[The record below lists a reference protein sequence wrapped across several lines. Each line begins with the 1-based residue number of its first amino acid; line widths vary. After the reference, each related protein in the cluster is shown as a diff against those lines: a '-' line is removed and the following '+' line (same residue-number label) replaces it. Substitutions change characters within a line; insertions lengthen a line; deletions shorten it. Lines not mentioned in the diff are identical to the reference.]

1 MRIGEKRRI
10 VALLGEDD
18 IEMILSELQH
28 LETRALVN
36 PLFAGI
42 CSSNETVR
50 WHAITAMGVTVAKI
64 ADQEM
69 EQVRIIMRR
78 LMWSLNDESGGIGWG
93 APESLAE
100 IMANHR
106 GLATE
111 YSHILI
117 SYMREDG
124 NYLEHP
130 TLQHGVLWGIG
141 RLARERAD
149 LMLKWH
155 APRYLIPYLNSED
168 PPRKGLAAWAL
179 GILKEDSVLEK
190 LQKLI
195 DDPHRIR
202 LYWNRDFLSITVGDM
217 AAQAIANITG

>member
-18 IEMILSELQH
+18 FEMILWELQH
-28 LETRALVN
+28 LDVRDAVN

-42 CSSNETVR
+42 CNGNQTVR
-50 WHAITAMGVTVAKI
+50 WHAITAMGITVAKI
-64 ADQEM
+64 ADREM
-69 EQVRIIMRR
+69 EQARIIMRR

-100 IMANHR
+100 IMATHN
-106 GLATE
+106 GLAEE
-111 YSHILI
+111 YAHILI

-130 TLQHGVLWGIG
+130 TLQRGVLWGVG
-141 RLARERAD
+141 RLAGERGD
-149 LMLKWH
+149 LMRKYH

-168 PPRKGLAAWAL
+168 AQGRGLAARAL

-195 DDPHRIR
+195 DDSQEIR
-202 LYWNRDFLSITVGDM
+202 LYWNREFLTLTVGDM
-217 AAQAIANITG
+217 AAQAIANIST